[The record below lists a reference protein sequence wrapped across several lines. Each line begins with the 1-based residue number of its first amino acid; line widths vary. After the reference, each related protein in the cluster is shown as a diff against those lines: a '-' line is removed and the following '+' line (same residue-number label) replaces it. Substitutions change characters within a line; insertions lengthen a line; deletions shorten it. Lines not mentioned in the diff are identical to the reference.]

1 MKDIRVIFDAER
13 MKYPHTGLYH
23 FCKDLGQ
30 SVLKDCP
37 NDREIYFY
45 LNSKVDRVFGTD
57 ANYLNQRSID
67 KFLKPRYN
75 NFDIW
80 HSTFQLSDYLP
91 INRNIKVVATIHDL
105 NFLKEKRT
113 EQKREKYLNKIQK
126 LIERS
131 SAIVAISNYVKE
143 DLLEHCNLLG
153 KPLEV
158 IYNGC
163 HVNVLEKVHQP
174 SNNETFVDGQFIYS
188 LGTINRKK
196 NVHILPYLLIGNDL
210 KLVMSGIIHEQD
222 YFQRIQDIVQELGLE
237 DRFIYTGPVT
247 ESEKFYY
254 LKNCSLFAFPSIA
267 EGFGLPVIEAMSFG
281 KKVLLSNHTAL
292 PEIGGSEAFYLE
304 ETSEDYMRFFGK
316 EKLLGILNATP
327 REREIKEWASQFS
340 WDKASKQYWNIY
352 KTLL

>member
-1 MKDIRVIFDAER
+1 MKDIKIIFDAER
-13 MKYPHTGLYH
+13 MKYPYTGLYH

-37 NDREIYFY
+37 NDREMYFY

-57 ANYLNQRSID
+57 SNYLNQKSID
-67 KFLKPRYN
+67 KFIKPRFN
-75 NFDIW
+75 DFDLW
-80 HSTFQLSDYLP
+80 HSTFQLTDYLP
-91 INRNIKVVATIHDL
+91 INKKIKVVTTIHDL
-105 NFLKEKRT
+105 NFLKENKSQ
-113 EQKREKYLNKIQK
+113 QKREKYLSKIQK

-143 DLLEHCNLLG
+143 DLLEHCNLLD

-163 HVNVLEKVHQP
+163 HVNMKEQALQS
-174 SNNETFVDGQFIYS
+174 SNNEAFVDGQFIYS

-210 KLVMSGIIHEQD
+210 KLVMSGIIHEPD
-222 YFQRIQDIVQELGLE
+222 YFQRIQKIVKELGLE
-237 DRFIYTGPVT
+237 NRFVYTGPVT
-247 ESEKFYY
+247 DSEKYSY
-254 LKNCSLFAFPSIA
+254 MKNCSLFAFPSIA

-281 KKVLLSNHTAL
+281 KKVLLSNHTSL

-304 ETSEDYMRFFGK
+304 ETSEDYMRFFGN
-316 EKLLGILNATP
+316 ERLLEILASSP
-327 REREIKEWASQFS
+327 REDQIKEWASQFS
-340 WDKASKQYWNIY
+340 WDKASKKYWNIY
-352 KTLL
+352 NALL